1 MLMATRNA
9 TTLPALITLLLMA
22 GTAGAQE
29 VGNAQQGKIVY
40 EKYCV
45 LCHGAEGDG
54 KGHFSE
60 ATTPVPRDF
69 RQGTFKWRSTPSG
82 ALPTD
87 ADLERVLITGLYGTS
102 MSSFSTTLSH
112 AQRLDV
118 VAYIKTFSPRFATEK
133 PEASIII
140 PPEPPYTS
148 ASVSRGEAVYQKFNC
163 AQCHGDGAEGDG
175 PSADDLMD
183 DWGNPIVPYDLTE
196 GHIKCGDSGP
206 NIYRVFIGGLNGT
219 PMPSFADSI
228 SPAEAW
234 DLVHFIQSL
243 SPVYPKNL
251 TGAPPPT
258 ARARDETSRRMGSS
272 TYPPNPRVFLPI
284 ASSSN
289 AMQHATVRD

>member
-1 MLMATRNA
+1 MFPPCRLIGSE
-9 TTLPALITLLLMA
+9 ALITLLLLA
-22 GTAGAQE
+22 GPACAQE
-29 VGNAQQGKIVY
+29 VGNVQQGKIVY
-40 EKYCV
+40 EKFCV
-45 LCHGAEGDG
+45 LCHGAQGDG

-69 RQGTFKWRSTPSG
+69 RQGTFKWRTTPSG
-82 ALPTD
+82 SLPTD

-102 MSSFSTTLSH
+102 MSSFSTTLNH

-133 PEASIII
+133 PEPLIAI
-140 PPEPPYTS
+140 PPEPPYTPK
-148 ASVSRGEAVYQKFNC
+148 SVERGAAIYEKFNC
-163 AQCHGDGAEGDG
+163 AQCHGDGGEGDG

-228 SPAEAW
+228 SPDEAW

-258 ARARDETSRRMGSS
+258 TQVRDEPKRRVLSRSGSTMKTSSAICRS
-272 TYPPNPRVFLPI
+272 
-284 ASSSN
+284 
-289 AMQHATVRD
+289 

>member
-1 MLMATRNA
+1 MFPPCRIFGSE
-9 TTLPALITLLLMA
+9 ALVTLLLLA
-22 GTAGAQE
+22 GPACAQE

-45 LCHGAEGDG
+45 LCHGAQGDG

-69 RQGTFKWRSTPSG
+69 RQGTFKWRTTPSG
-82 ALPTD
+82 SLPTD

-133 PEASIII
+133 PEPQIAI
-140 PPEPPYTS
+140 PPEPPYTPK
-148 ASVSRGEAVYQKFNC
+148 SVERGAAIYEKFNC
-163 AQCHGDGAEGDG
+163 AQCHGEGGEGDG

-228 SPAEAW
+228 SPDEAW

-258 ARARDETSRRMGSS
+258 TQVRDEPMRRVLSRSGSTMKTSSAICRS
-272 TYPPNPRVFLPI
+272 
-284 ASSSN
+284 
-289 AMQHATVRD
+289 

>member
-1 MLMATRNA
+1 MATRNA
-9 TTLPALITLLLMA
+9 TVLPALVTLLLMA
-22 GTAGAQE
+22 GPACAQE

-40 EKYCV
+40 DKYCV
-45 LCHGAEGDG
+45 LCHGVQGDG

-82 ALPTD
+82 SLPTD

-118 VAYIKTFSPRFATEK
+118 VAYIKTFSPRFITEK
-133 PEASIII
+133 PEPLITI
-140 PPEPPYTS
+140 PPEPAYTP
-148 ASVSRGEAVYQKFNC
+148 ASVARGEAVYQKFNC

-175 PSADDLMD
+175 PSADDLTD
-183 DWGNPIVPYDLTE
+183 DWGDPIVPYDLTE

-206 NIYRVFIGGLNGT
+206 NIYRVFVGGLNGT

-251 TGAPPPT
+251 TGAPPPPT
-258 ARARDETSRRMGSS
+258 TRARDETIKRAPSR
-272 TYPPNPRVFLPI
+272 
-284 ASSSN
+284 SSSN
-289 AMQHATVRD
+289 ITTSKAICRG

>member
-1 MLMATRNA
+1 MSIRNA
-9 TTLPALITLLLMA
+9 TVLPALVTLLLMA
-22 GTAGAQE
+22 GPACAQE

-45 LCHGAEGDG
+45 LCHGEKGDG
-54 KGHFSE
+54 KGHFAE

-69 RQGTFKWRSTPSG
+69 RQGTFKWRTTPSG
-82 ALPTD
+82 SLPTD
-87 ADLERVLITGLYGTS
+87 ADLERVLVTGLYGTS

-118 VAYIKTFSPRFATEK
+118 IAYIKTFSPRFATEK
-133 PEASIII
+133 PEPPITI
-140 PPEPPYTS
+140 PPEPPYTPK
-148 ASVSRGEAVYQKFNC
+148 SVERGAAIYEKFNC
-163 AQCHGDGAEGDG
+163 AQCHGDAGEGDG
-175 PSADDLMD
+175 PSADDLTD

-228 SPAEAW
+228 SPDEAW

-243 SPVYPKNL
+243 SPLYPKNVAGG
-251 TGAPPPT
+251 TPKPSG
-258 ARARDETSRRMGSS
+258 GSG
-272 TYPPNPRVFLPI
+272 R
-284 ASSSN
+284 
-289 AMQHATVRD
+289 

>member
-1 MLMATRNA
+1 MATRNA
-9 TTLPALITLLLMA
+9 TVLPALVTLLLMA
-22 GTAGAQE
+22 APVCAQE
-29 VGNAQQGKIVY
+29 AGNAQQGKVVY

-45 LCHGAEGDG
+45 LCHGEQGDG

-82 ALPTD
+82 SLPTD
-87 ADLERVLITGLYGTS
+87 ADLERVLMTGLYGTS
-102 MSSFSTTLSH
+102 MSSMATTLNH

-118 VAYIKTFSPRFATEK
+118 IAYIKTFSPRFATEK
-133 PEASIII
+133 PEPLINI
-140 PPEPPYTS
+140 PPEPPYTPK
-148 ASVSRGEAVYQKFNC
+148 SVERGAAIYEKFNC
-163 AQCHGDGAEGDG
+163 AQCHGDGGEGDG

-228 SPAEAW
+228 SPDEAW

-243 SPVYPKNL
+243 SSVYPKNV
-251 TGAPPPT
+251 TGAPSPPT
-258 ARARDETSRRMGSS
+258 AKARDETIRRMLSRSSS
-272 TYPPNPRVFLPI
+272 TMKT
-284 ASSSN
+284 SSAICRS
-289 AMQHATVRD
+289 

>member
-1 MLMATRNA
+1 MFPAYRLIGNEAATI
-9 TTLPALITLLLMA
+9 LPALVTLLLMA
-22 GTAGAQE
+22 GAACAQD
-29 VGNAQQGKIVY
+29 VGDANRGKLVY

-45 LCHGAEGDG
+45 LCHGEQGDG

-82 ALPTD
+82 SLPTD

-102 MSSFSTTLSH
+102 MSSLATTLTH

-133 PEASIII
+133 PQPPIII
-140 PPEPPYTS
+140 PPEPPYT
-148 ASVSRGEAVYQKFNC
+148 AKSVERGEAVYQKFNC

-175 PSADDLMD
+175 PSADDLTD

-196 GHIKCGDSGP
+196 GHIKCGNSGRE
-206 NIYRVFIGGLNGT
+206 IYRVFIGGLNGT

-228 SPAEAW
+228 SPDEAW

-243 SPVYPKNL
+243 SPVYPKNV
-251 TGAPPPT
+251 TGAPPPPAT
-258 ARARDETSRRMGSS
+258 KAGDEKTRRTLSRSSS
-272 TYPPNPRVFLPI
+272 TMTT
-284 ASSSN
+284 SS
-289 AMQHATVRD
+289 AMCRG

>member
-1 MLMATRNA
+1 MATRNA
-9 TTLPALITLLLMA
+9 TVLPALITLLLMA
-22 GTAGAQE
+22 GPACAQE
-29 VGNAQQGKIVY
+29 AGNAQQGKIVY

-82 ALPTD
+82 SLPTD
-87 ADLERVLITGLYGTS
+87 ADLERVLMTGLYGTS

-112 AQRLDV
+112 TQRLDV
-118 VAYIKTFSPRFATEK
+118 IAYIKTFSPRFATEK
-133 PEASIII
+133 PEPLINI
-140 PPEPPYTS
+140 PPEPPYTPK
-148 ASVSRGEAVYQKFNC
+148 SVERGAAIYEKFNC
-163 AQCHGDGAEGDG
+163 AQCHGDGGEGDG

-228 SPAEAW
+228 SPDEAW

-243 SPVYPKNL
+243 SSVYPKNV
-251 TGAPPPT
+251 TGAPSPPT
-258 ARARDETSRRMGSS
+258 AKARDETIRRMLSRSSS
-272 TYPPNPRVFLPI
+272 TMKT
-284 ASSSN
+284 SSAICRS
-289 AMQHATVRD
+289 

>member
-1 MLMATRNA
+1 MATRNA
-9 TTLPALITLLLMA
+9 TVLPALVTLLLMA
-22 GTAGAQE
+22 GPACAQE
-29 VGNAQQGKIVY
+29 AGNAQQGKVVY

-45 LCHGAEGDG
+45 LCHGEQGDG

-69 RQGTFKWRSTPSG
+69 RQGTFKWRTTPSG
-82 ALPTD
+82 SLPTD
-87 ADLERVLITGLYGTS
+87 ADLERVLMTGLYGTS

-118 VAYIKTFSPRFATEK
+118 IAYIKTFSPRFATEK
-133 PEASIII
+133 PQPTIII
-140 PPEPPYTS
+140 PPEPPYTPK
-148 ASVSRGEAVYQKFNC
+148 SVERGAAIYEKFNC
-163 AQCHGDGAEGDG
+163 AQCHGDAGEGDG
-175 PSADDLMD
+175 PSADDLTD

-228 SPAEAW
+228 SPDEAW

-251 TGAPPPT
+251 TGGAPPPPPT
-258 ARARDETSRRMGSS
+258 GARDQTMRRTLTRSSS
-272 TYPPNPRVFLPI
+272 TMKT
-284 ASSSN
+284 SSE
-289 AMQHATVRD
+289 TCRG

>member
-1 MLMATRNA
+1 MAIRNA
-9 TTLPALITLLLMA
+9 TVLSALVTLLLMA
-22 GTAGAQE
+22 GPTRAQE
-29 VGNAQQGKIVY
+29 VGNAQQGKVVY

-45 LCHGAEGDG
+45 LCHGAQGDG

-82 ALPTD
+82 SLPTD
-87 ADLERVLITGLYGTS
+87 ADLEKVLMSGLYGTS

-118 VAYIKTFSPRFATEK
+118 IAYIKTFSPRFATEK
-133 PEASIII
+133 PQPPIDI
-140 PPEPPYTS
+140 PPEPAYTP
-148 ASVSRGEAVYQKFNC
+148 ASVARGETVYQKFNC

-175 PSADDLMD
+175 PSADDLTD
-183 DWGNPIVPYDLTE
+183 DWGDPIVPYDLTE

-251 TGAPPPT
+251 TGAPPPAT
-258 ARARDETSRRMGSS
+258 TKAGDETKRRMGSY
-272 TYPPNPRVFLPI
+272 TYPPDSRVVVPI
-284 ASSSN
+284 ATTSS

>member
-1 MLMATRNA
+1 MATRNA
-9 TTLPALITLLLMA
+9 TVLPALVTLLLMA
-22 GTAGAQE
+22 GPACAQE
-29 VGNAQQGKIVY
+29 AGNAQQGKIVY
-40 EKYCV
+40 DKYCV
-45 LCHGAEGDG
+45 LCHGVQGDG

-69 RQGTFKWRSTPSG
+69 RQGTFKWRTTPSG
-82 ALPTD
+82 SLPTD

-102 MSSFSTTLSH
+102 MSSFSTTLTH

-118 VAYIKTFSPRFATEK
+118 VAYVKTFSPRFTTEK
-133 PEASIII
+133 PEPPITI
-140 PPEPPYTS
+140 PPEPAYTP
-148 ASVSRGEAVYQKFNC
+148 ASVARGEAVYQKFNC

-175 PSADDLMD
+175 PSADDLTD

-251 TGAPPPT
+251 TGAPPPPT
-258 ARARDETSRRMGSS
+258 TRARDETIKRIPSRSS
-272 TYPPNPRVFLPI
+272 ANITT
-284 ASSSN
+284 SK
-289 AMQHATVRD
+289 AMCRG

>member
-1 MLMATRNA
+1 MATRNA
-9 TTLPALITLLLMA
+9 TVLPALVTLLLMA
-22 GTAGAQE
+22 GPACAQE

-40 EKYCV
+40 EKFCV
-45 LCHGAEGDG
+45 LCHGEQGDG

-133 PEASIII
+133 PQPPITI
-140 PPEPPYTS
+140 PPEPPYTP
-148 ASVSRGEAVYQKFNC
+148 ASVTRGEAVYQKFNC

-228 SPAEAW
+228 SPDEAW

-251 TGAPPPT
+251 TGGAPPPPPT
-258 ARARDETSRRMGSS
+258 GARDQTIRR
-272 TYPPNPRVFLPI
+272 TLTR
-284 ASSSN
+284 SSS
-289 AMQHATVRD
+289 ATKTSSEICRG

>member
-1 MLMATRNA
+1 MATPVA
-9 TTLPALITLLLMA
+9 KVLPALVMLLLVA
-22 GTAGAQE
+22 GGAR
-29 VGNAQQGKIVY
+29 AQDVADATRGKVVY
-40 EKYCV
+40 ERYCV
-45 LCHGAEGDG
+45 LCHGEKGDG

-60 ATTPVPRDF
+60 DTTPVPRDF

-82 ALPTD
+82 SLPTD
-87 ADLERVLITGLYGTS
+87 ADLERVLVTGLYGTS

-118 VAYIKTFSPRFATEK
+118 IAYIKTFSPRFATEK
-133 PEASIII
+133 PEPSINI
-140 PPEPPYTS
+140 PPEPPYTPK
-148 ASVSRGEAVYQKFNC
+148 SVERGAAVYAKFNC

-175 PSADDLMD
+175 PSADDLTD

-228 SPAEAW
+228 SPDEAW

-251 TGAPPPT
+251 AGGTSPPPT
-258 ARARDETSRRMGSS
+258 TGARDETIRRALSRSSS
-272 TYPPNPRVFLPI
+272 TLA
-284 ASSSN
+284 ASR
-289 AMQHATVRD
+289 AMCRG

>member
-1 MLMATRNA
+1 MATRDA
-9 TTLPALITLLLMA
+9 TVLPALVTLLLMA
-22 GTAGAQE
+22 APACAQE

-40 EKYCV
+40 DKYCV
-45 LCHGAEGDG
+45 LCHGVQGDG

-82 ALPTD
+82 SLPTD

-118 VAYIKTFSPRFATEK
+118 VAYIKTFSPRFTAEK
-133 PEASIII
+133 PEPPITI
-140 PPEPPYTS
+140 PPEPAYTP
-148 ASVSRGEAVYQKFNC
+148 ASVARGEAVYQKFNC

-175 PSADDLMD
+175 PSADDLTD
-183 DWGNPIVPYDLTE
+183 DWGDPIVPYDLTE

-206 NIYRVFIGGLNGT
+206 NIYRVFVGGLNGT

-251 TGAPPPT
+251 TGAPPPPT
-258 ARARDETSRRMGSS
+258 TRARDETIKRTPSRSSS
-272 TYPPNPRVFLPI
+272 TIMTSKAICRG
-284 ASSSN
+284 
-289 AMQHATVRD
+289 

>member
-1 MLMATRNA
+1 MATRNA
-9 TTLPALITLLLMA
+9 TVLPALVTLLLMA
-22 GTAGAQE
+22 GPACAQE
-29 VGNAQQGKIVY
+29 AGNAQQGKVVY

-45 LCHGAEGDG
+45 LCHGEKGDG

-102 MSSFSTTLSH
+102 MSSLATTLNH

-118 VAYIKTFSPRFATEK
+118 IAYIKTFSPRFATEK
-133 PEASIII
+133 PPPPITI
-140 PPEPPYTS
+140 PPEPPYTA
-148 ASVSRGEAVYQKFNC
+148 ASVTRGEAIYQKFNC
-163 AQCHGDGAEGDG
+163 AQCHGDAAEGDG
-175 PSADDLMD
+175 PSADDLTD

-196 GHIKCGDSGP
+196 GHIKCGNSGP

-228 SPAEAW
+228 SPDEAW

-243 SPVYPKNL
+243 SPGYPKNL
-251 TGAPPPT
+251 TGGSAPPT
-258 ARARDETSRRMGSS
+258 TRARDETTWRTLSRLGSKS
-272 TYPPNPRVFLPI
+272 LTT
-284 ASSSN
+284 SS
-289 AMQHATVRD
+289 AICRG

>member
-1 MLMATRNA
+1 MLMVTRSATV
-9 TTLPALITLLLMA
+9 LPALVTLLLMA

-29 VGNAQQGKIVY
+29 AGNVQQGKIVY

-45 LCHGAEGDG
+45 LCHGEQGDG

-87 ADLERVLITGLYGTS
+87 GDLERVLVTGLYGTS

-118 VAYIKTFSPRFATEK
+118 VAYIKTFSPRFAAEK
-133 PEASIII
+133 PQTPITI
-140 PPEPPYTS
+140 PPEPPYTP
-148 ASVSRGEAVYQKFNC
+148 ASVTRGEVVYQKFNC

-228 SPAEAW
+228 SPDEAW

-251 TGAPPPT
+251 SGGAPPPPPT
-258 ARARDETSRRMGSS
+258 GARDQTIRRTLIRSSS
-272 TYPPNPRVFLPI
+272 TMKT
-284 ASSSN
+284 SSEIC
-289 AMQHATVRD
+289 RG

>member
-1 MLMATRNA
+1 MRNA
-9 TTLPALITLLLMA
+9 TVLPTLVTLLLFA
-22 GTAGAQE
+22 GTAGAQD
-29 VGNAQQGKIVY
+29 VGDANRGKLVY

-45 LCHGAEGDG
+45 LCHGEQGDG

-82 ALPTD
+82 SLPTD
-87 ADLERVLITGLYGTS
+87 ADLERVLVTGLYGTS

-112 AQRLDV
+112 AQMLDV
-118 VAYIKTFSPRFATEK
+118 VAYIKTFSPRFASEK
-133 PEASIII
+133 PEPPINI
-140 PPEPPYTS
+140 PPEPPYT
-148 ASVSRGEAVYQKFNC
+148 AKSVERGAAVYEKFNC

-175 PSADDLMD
+175 PSADDLTD
-183 DWGNPIVPYDLTE
+183 DWGDPIVPYDLTE

-228 SPAEAW
+228 SPDEAW

-251 TGAPPPT
+251 TGGTPPPKT
-258 ARARDETSRRMGSS
+258 GARDETMRRTLSRS
-272 TYPPNPRVFLPI
+272 TATTKPP
-284 ASSSN
+284 S
-289 AMQHATVRD
+289 AMCRS

>member
-1 MLMATRNA
+1 MAIRNA
-9 TTLPALITLLLMA
+9 TVLPALVTLLLMA
-22 GTAGAQE
+22 GPTCAQE

-45 LCHGAEGDG
+45 LCHGEQGDG

-82 ALPTD
+82 SLPTD

-102 MSSFSTTLSH
+102 MSSFSTTLTH

-118 VAYIKTFSPRFATEK
+118 VAYIKTFSPRFTTEK
-133 PEASIII
+133 PEPPITI
-140 PPEPPYTS
+140 PPEPAYTP
-148 ASVSRGEAVYQKFNC
+148 ASVARGEAVYQKFNC

-175 PSADDLMD
+175 PSADDLTD
-183 DWGNPIVPYDLTE
+183 DWGDPIVPYDLTE

-251 TGAPPPT
+251 TGAPPT
-258 ARARDETSRRMGSS
+258 TRAGDETLKRMGSY
-272 TYPPNPRVFLPI
+272 THLPNSRVVVPI
-284 ASSSN
+284 ATTSN